1 MTCQPCQLSRRQL
14 AKVHRGR
21 LGTHGFGS
29 LSDRSW
35 PILLK
40 NSFLLEQKKFQGFLE
55 HA

>member
-1 MTCQPCQLSRRQL
+1 MPAQAAGSLLRYT
-14 AKVHRGR
+14 GR

-40 NSFLLEQKKFQGFLE
+40 NSFLLEQKKIQGF
-55 HA
+55 